1 MKKYSEI
8 KLTDDERKLL
18 EVLKSQEY
26 ENIGKELYPGE
37 ECHSDVYGRTGRVQD
52 FLLLD
57 WFDGFDWMDYND
69 EYEIEKL
76 LNPPHEPKTVW
87 DLEDGDVFWAI
98 NSRGHVYRD
107 TWSGGDFDVECRNQ
121 GNVFLTEKEAE
132 FESKRREVVT
142 RLRKHTRLF
151 NLGGENWTPYWSH
164 NRKSIDCTCV
174 SEAQEAQL
182 YFESEEKIKQ
192 AIDEVGED
200 DFKKYYLGVV
210 ENE

>member
-1 MKKYSEI
+1 MYSEI

-121 GNVFLTEKEAE
+121 GNIFLTEEEAK
-132 FESKRREVVT
+132 FESKRREVVSMVRKYASPYT
-142 RLRKHTRLF
+142 RNEPNWYPYYSHSDKKICIDF
-151 NLGGENWTPYWSH
+151 NDSFQQSYLYFNS
-164 NRKSIDCTCV
+164 
-174 SEAQEAQL
+174 QEA
-182 YFESEEKIKQ
+182 IIQ
-192 AIDEVGED
+192 AIAEVGKD
-200 DFKKYYLGVV
+200 DFKKYYLGVA
-210 ENE
+210 E